1 MTEQIELDKSLV
13 SEAMTISG
21 ESSEKVVVQIALR
34 EFVKANYRK
43 KILNY
48 KGTGIWDGNLN
59 EMRSL
64 R

>member
-21 ESSEKVVVQIALR
+21 ENSEKVVVQIALR

-48 KGTGIWDGNLN
+48 KGSGIWDGNLN